1 MSSLK
6 DIRIANSLTCQD
18 MADTLKISK
27 SYYWQIEN
35 NSRKLSYE
43 MAVKISTIFETTP
56 DKIFYEEYKQK
67 LLKSFKQYQI

>member
-1 MSSLK
+1 MGNLK
-6 DIRIANSLTCQD
+6 DIRIENSLTCQD
-18 MADTLKISK
+18 MADTLRISK

-43 MAVKISTIFETTP
+43 MAVKIASIFKTTP

-67 LLKSFKQYQI
+67 

>member
-1 MSSLK
+1 
-6 DIRIANSLTCQD
+6 

-43 MAVKISTIFETTP
+43 MAVRIASVFKTTP
-56 DKIFYEEYKQK
+56 DKIFYNEYK
-67 LLKSFKQYQI
+67 SR

>member
-1 MSSLK
+1 MGNLK
-6 DIRIANSLTCQD
+6 NIRITNNLTCQN

-43 MAVKISTIFETTP
+43 MAVRIASVFKTTP
-56 DKIFYEEYKQK
+56 DKIFYNED
-67 LLKSFKQYQI
+67 KSR